1 MFLKK
6 YIGDKAFYQK
16 VMTITIPI
24 LIQNVITNFVSLL
37 DNVMVGRLGT
47 EPMSGV
53 AIVNQLLFIFN
64 LCIFGGISGAGIFSA
79 QYHGKGDEEGIRN
92 TFRMKALIVLVLT
105 AVALVIFAFF
115 GPQLISLFLHEGEE
129 SLDLAATLEHG
140 RKYMYVMLISLLP
153 FALCQIYAGTL
164 KETGETM
171 LPMKAGIIAV
181 LVNLCLNYI
190 LIYGKLGLPA
200 MGVVGAAAATLIARI
215 TECLIVAI
223 WTHTHKERAPYIKG
237 VYRNFRVPKELAGK
251 VLRKGLSLMVNEGL
265 WSLGMTALTQC
276 YSLRGLEA
284 ISASNIS
291 STVSNLFFCA
301 VFAFANAISIIV
313 GHLLGSGDIERAK
326 DEDSKLI
333 FSAIVICAIVGGA
346 LAICSPF
353 IPQIYNTSDNI
364 RDLATKLLLVSAA
377 MMPFNAFIHSTYF
390 TFRAGGQ
397 TILTFVFD
405 SVFIWVVCYPVAFVL
420 SRFTSL
426 PIFLLFLTVNCIEL
440 IKVVL
445 GAFLLKRGTWAKN
458 LVSD

>member
-1 MFLKK
+1 MIFKK

-16 VMTITIPI
+16 VLTITIPI

-64 LCIFGGISGAGIFSA
+64 LCIFGGISGAGIFAA
-79 QYHGKGDEEGIRN
+79 QYHGTGDVDGVRN

-105 AVALVIFAFF
+105 VIALIIFALC
-115 GPQLISLFLHEGEE
+115 GPQLISMFLHEGEE
-129 SLDLAATLEHG
+129 SLDLAATLAHG
-140 RKYMYVMLISLLP
+140 KKYMYVMLVSLLP
-153 FALCQIYAGTL
+153 FAVCQIYAGTL

-181 LVNLCLNYI
+181 FVNLCLNYI
-190 LIYGKLGLPA
+190 LIYGKLGMPA
-200 MGVVGAAAATLIARI
+200 MGVVGAAVATLIARVV
-215 TECLIVAI
+215 ECLIVAL
-223 WTHTHKERAPYIKG
+223 WTHKHKEKAPYIKG
-237 VYRNFRVPKELAGK
+237 VYSNFRVPRELASK
-251 VLRKGLSLMVNEGL
+251 VLRKGLPLMVNEGL

-276 YSLRGLEA
+276 YSIRGLEA

-333 FSAIVICAIVGGA
+333 FCAIVICTVIGGA
-346 LAICSPF
+346 LAICAPF
-353 IPQIYNTSDNI
+353 IPQIYNTSDGI
-364 RDLATKLLLVSAA
+364 RDLATKFLLVSAA
-377 MMPFNAFIHSTYF
+377 MMPFNCFIHATYF

-397 TILTFVFD
+397 TVLTFVFD
-405 SVFIWVVCYPVAFVL
+405 SVFIWCICYPVAFCL
-420 SRFTSL
+420 SRFTNM
-426 PIFLLFLTVNCIEL
+426 PIFPLFLTIHCIEL

-445 GAFLLKRGTWAKN
+445 GAWLLKRGTWAKN
-458 LVSD
+458 LVND

>member
-1 MFLKK
+1 MIFKK

-16 VMTITIPI
+16 VLTITIPI

-64 LCIFGGISGAGIFSA
+64 LCIFGGISGAGIFAA
-79 QYHGKGDEEGIRN
+79 QYHGKGDVDGVRN

-105 AVALVIFAFF
+105 VVALIIFALC
-115 GPQLISLFLHEGEE
+115 GPQLISMFLHEGEE
-129 SLDLAATLEHG
+129 SLDLAATLAHG
-140 RKYMYVMLISLLP
+140 KKYMYVMLVSLLP
-153 FALCQIYAGTL
+153 FAVCQIYAGTL

-181 LVNLCLNYI
+181 FVNLCLNYI
-190 LIYGKLGLPA
+190 LIYGKLGMPE
-200 MGVVGAAAATLIARI
+200 MGVVGAAAATLIARVV
-215 TECLIVAI
+215 ECLIVAL
-223 WTHTHKERAPYIKG
+223 WTHKHKEKAPYIKG
-237 VYRNFRVPKELAGK
+237 VYSNFRVPRELAVK
-251 VLRKGLSLMVNEGL
+251 VMRKGLPLMINEGL

-276 YSLRGLEA
+276 YSIRGLEA

-333 FSAIVICAIVGGA
+333 FCAIVICTVIGGA
-346 LAICSPF
+346 LAICAPF
-353 IPQIYNTSDNI
+353 IPQIYNTSDGI
-364 RDLATKLLLVSAA
+364 RDLATKFLLVSAA
-377 MMPFNAFIHSTYF
+377 MMPFNCFIHATYF

-397 TILTFVFD
+397 TVLTFVFD
-405 SVFIWVVCYPVAFVL
+405 SVFIWCICYPVAFCL
-420 SRFTSL
+420 SRFTNM
-426 PIFLLFLTVNCIEL
+426 PIFPLFLTIHCIEL

-445 GAFLLKRGTWAKN
+445 GAWLLKRGTWAKN

>member
-47 EPMSGV
+47 EPMPGV

-251 VLRKGLSLMVNEGL
+251 VLRKGLPLMVNEGL

>member
-251 VLRKGLSLMVNEGL
+251 VLRKGLPLMVNEGL
-265 WSLGMTALTQC
+265 WSLCMTALTQC

>member
-1 MFLKK
+1 MFFKR

-16 VMTITIPI
+16 VLTITIPI

-64 LCIFGGISGAGIFSA
+64 LCIFGGISGAGIFTA

-92 TFRMKALIVLVLT
+92 TFRMKAMIVTVITVIALVLFT
-105 AVALVIFAFF
+105 FF

-129 SLDLAATLEHG
+129 TLDLAATLVHG
-140 RKYMYVMLISLLP
+140 KNYMYVMLVSLLP
-153 FALCQIYAGTL
+153 FALCQIYSGTL

-181 LVNLCLNYI
+181 FVNLCLNYI

-200 MGVVGAAAATLIARI
+200 MGVVGAAVATLIARVV
-215 TECLIVAI
+215 ECLIVAI
-223 WTHTHKERAPYIKG
+223 WTHRHKDRAPYIKG
-237 VYRNFRVPKELAGK
+237 IYKTFRVPKELAVK
-251 VLRKGLSLMVNEGL
+251 VLRKGLPLMVNEGL

-333 FSAIVICAIVGGA
+333 FIAIVICTVIGGA

-353 IPQIYNTSDNI
+353 IPQIYNTSDSI
-364 RDLATKLLLVSAA
+364 RDLATKFLLVSAF
-377 MMPFNAFIHSTYF
+377 MMPFNCFIHATYF

-397 TILTFVFD
+397 TVLTFVFD
-405 SVFIWVVCYPVAFVL
+405 SVYIWCICYPVAFVL
-420 SRFTSL
+420 SRYTSM
-426 PIFLLFLTVNCIEL
+426 PIFPLFLTVNLVEL
-440 IKVVL
+440 IKVIL
-445 GAFLLKRGTWAKN
+445 GAVLLKKGTWAKN

>member
-1 MFLKK
+1 MFLKR

-16 VMTITIPI
+16 LLTITIPI

-64 LCIFGGISGAGIFSA
+64 LCVFGGISGAGIFTA
-79 QYHGKGDEEGIRN
+79 QYHGKGDVEGIRH
-92 TFRMKALIVLVLT
+92 TFRMKAIIVVAIT
-105 AVALVIFAFF
+105 AVALIIFAFF

-129 SLDLAATLEHG
+129 NLDLAATLEHG
-140 RKYMYVMLISLLP
+140 RNYMYVMLISLLP

-164 KETGETM
+164 KETGETV

-190 LIYGKLGLPA
+190 LIYGKFGAPA
-200 MGVVGAAAATLIARI
+200 MGVVGAAIATLIARVA
-215 TECLIVAI
+215 ECLIVAV
-223 WTHTHKERAPYIKG
+223 WTHKHKDRCAYISG
-237 VYRNFRVPKELAGK
+237 IYRNFRVPKELAVK
-251 VLRKGLSLMVNEGL
+251 VLRKGLPLMVNEGL

-276 YSLRGLEA
+276 YSIRGLEA

-333 FSAIVICAIVGGA
+333 FCAICICAIIGGA
-346 LAICSPF
+346 LAICAPF
-353 IPQIYNTSDNI
+353 IPQLYNTTDSI
-364 RDLATKLLLVSAA
+364 RELATKFLWVSAA
-377 MMPFNAFIHSTYF
+377 MMPFNAFIHATYF

-397 TILTFVFD
+397 TVLTFVFD
-405 SVFIWVVCYPVAFVL
+405 SVYIWCVCYPIAFVL
-420 SRFTSL
+420 SRYTDL
-426 PIFLLFLTVNCIEL
+426 PIFPLFLTVNCVEL
-440 IKVVL
+440 IKVIL
-445 GAFLLKRGTWAKN
+445 GAVLLKKGTWAKN
-458 LVSD
+458 LVND